1 MNDDVSSI
9 AEDEA
14 VKGDEKITDTEESIS
29 DPDKKADDE
38 NTDEKLAELEKL
50 TKNFFDVISEDSDCL
65 YVFSTKG
72 IGDFIMA
79 GGLSYAAQERK
90 GKKSTILVIQDKKW
104 DTGILFPNVT
114 AVMHFP
120 LSMIGT
126 LDKYFNK
133 TGGYEGDNYIYANI
147 RKKNDKY
154 LWSSELNMLERFKK
168 DVFKIPVDTPL
179 IYPFINEL
187 SEENVAE
194 LQEKYTLD
202 FERTII
208 LSPHANTFRK
218 TLNNEFWIQMAQ
230 RLKEKNYILYTNVA
244 GDAKPI
250 EATEPLKVNFAEL
263 YYITDKVK
271 CFIGLRSGVFD
282 FLAMTDAKTLNIMP
296 LPHWYW
302 DISFMFPG
310 CNNRTFY
317 DTTEYTEKLSES
329 LSKYDVSINIKYA
342 HKRIPLEN
350 IFYSHAEI
358 IDEILKEV
366 EKI

>member
-9 AEDEA
+9 AEDET
-14 VKGDEKITDTEESIS
+14 VKADEKITDKEESIS
-29 DPDKKADDE
+29 EPDTKSDNEGKE
-38 NTDEKLAELEKL
+38 EQLAELEKR
-50 TKNFFDVISEDSDCL
+50 TKNFFEVISEDSDCL

-120 LSMIGT
+120 LPMIGT

-133 TGGYEGDNYIYANI
+133 TGGYEGENYIYANI
-147 RKKNDKY
+147 RKKDDKY
-154 LWSSELNMLERFKK
+154 LWSDELNMLERFKK
-168 DVFKIPVDTPL
+168 DVFKIPLDTPL
-179 IYPFINEL
+179 IYPIIDEI
-187 SEENVAE
+187 SEEDATSI
-194 LQEKYTLD
+194 QEKYTLD
-202 FERTII
+202 VERTII
-208 LSPHANTFRK
+208 LLPHANTFRK
-218 TLNNEFWIQMAQ
+218 TLNKEFWVNLAQ
-230 RLKEKNYILYTNVA
+230 SLKEKNYIVYTNVA
-244 GDAKPI
+244 GNEKAI
-250 EATEPLKVNFAEL
+250 EGTEPLKISFAEL

-282 FLAMTDAKTLNIMP
+282 FLAMTNAKILNVVP
-296 LPHWYW
+296 FPHWYW
-302 DISFMFPG
+302 DISFMFPD

-317 DTTEYTEKLSES
+317 DTTHYTSKINNNLN
-329 LSKYDVSINIKYA
+329 KYDVSANVKYV
-342 HKRIPLEN
+342 HKKIPLED

-358 IDEILKEV
+358 IEEILNEV
-366 EKI
+366 ERI